1 MTAPE
6 TPSTFSR
13 WRRRLSPL
21 VLVFAAFVLGREMC
35 NKKDREPIVVHITAA
50 QYDREVSLLR
60 GELRRGGNLVT
71 SFERQAVA
79 GSLGRI
85 DLKIPAGDPAGS
97 AHLEVF
103 VQQKMIEIDRNFDAP
118 PGSTV
123 TIDISEELVRRL
135 AKPQQP

>member
-1 MTAPE
+1 
-6 TPSTFSR
+6 
-13 WRRRLSPL
+13 
-21 VLVFAAFVLGREMC
+21 
-35 NKKDREPIVVHITAA
+35 
-50 QYDREVSLLR
+50 
-60 GELRRGGNLVT
+60 LVT